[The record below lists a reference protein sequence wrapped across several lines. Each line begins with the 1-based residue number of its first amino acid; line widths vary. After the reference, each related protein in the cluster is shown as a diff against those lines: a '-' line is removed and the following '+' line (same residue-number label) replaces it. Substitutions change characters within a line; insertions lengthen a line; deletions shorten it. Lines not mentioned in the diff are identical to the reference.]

1 MYNQV
6 VFNAFKNPLQ
16 RDNWVKNQ
24 LHPHKPFGLIGK
36 SHELQIKICDKES
49 RVFGLFLKLFL
60 KIFNEDFFRVML
72 AGPGDVNIVT
82 GDGLTRSSILE

>member
-1 MYNQV
+1 MYKQAV
-6 VFNAFKNPLQ
+6 LNALKNPLP

-36 SHELQIKICDKES
+36 SHELQIEICDKES

-60 KIFNEDFFRVML
+60 KIFNVDFFRVTF
-72 AGPGDVNIVT
+72 AAPDGAVVVT

>member
-36 SHELQIKICDKES
+36 SHELQIEICDKES

-60 KIFNEDFFRVML
+60 KIFNVDFFRVTL
-72 AGPGDVNIVT
+72 ATPDGADVVT